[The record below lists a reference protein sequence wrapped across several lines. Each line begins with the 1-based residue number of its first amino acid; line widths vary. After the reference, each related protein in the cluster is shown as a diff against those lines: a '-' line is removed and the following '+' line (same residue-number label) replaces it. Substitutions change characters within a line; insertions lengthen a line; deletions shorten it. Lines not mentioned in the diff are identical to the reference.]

1 MTILQILAQYW
12 PLLLQGFETTLILA
26 VTGFIIGAVTGLP
39 LSLVETYAPR
49 EMRWLVT
56 SYVELIRGTPML
68 VQLFLI
74 YYALPQVG
82 ITLNAM
88 TAAIFGLG
96 MNSGAYQAEY
106 FRGAINSV
114 QSGQMEAAESIGLS
128 KAQSILEVIL
138 AQALRFVIPAWT
150 NEVVYLIQ
158 YSSIVYLITVI
169 ELTGVGTI
177 IGTQTYEYVS
187 TYIIIALIYVVTTL
201 AIVKA
206 SHVVEY
212 KTAIPGLLTRNQR
225 FQ

>member
-1 MTILQILAQYW
+1 MTILQILTQYW
-12 PLLLQGFETTLILA
+12 SLLLQGFETTLILA
-26 VTGFIIGAVTGLP
+26 ITGFIIGAVTGLP

-49 EMRWLVT
+49 ELRWLAT

-88 TAAIFGLG
+88 IAAIIGLG

-106 FRGAINSV
+106 FKGAINSV

-187 TYIIIALIYVVTTL
+187 TYIIIAIIYLATTL

-206 SHVVEY
+206 SHVIEY
-212 KTAIPGLLTRNQR
+212 RTAIPGLLARNQR

>member
-82 ITLNAM
+82 VTLNAM

>member
-1 MTILQILAQYW
+1 LTILQILAQYW

-82 ITLNAM
+82 VTLNAM

>member
-1 MTILQILAQYW
+1 LTILQILAQYW

>member
-26 VTGFIIGAVTGLP
+26 VTGFTIGAVTGLP

-106 FRGAINSV
+106 FKGAINSV
-114 QSGQMEAAESIGLS
+114 ESGQMEAAESIGLS